1 MGNVAGVVCMADN
14 LQKKMSSGL
23 QESTDIRQG
32 AQGRTSGKEIE
43 SYSFDNEGIQVLAKV
58 VYYPDDFVL
67 HYELTV
73 RGLMEG
79 TRLVLNTLRGEL
91 ITTVKLDITDI
102 MDPKKRDD
110 VRKKFEAKAV
120 QLLSKHF
127 PSLSEAEKKILT
139 AYLIQNSLGLGDLEA
154 PLHDERLEEIVIN
167 SSSDPVWI
175 YHKKYGWC
183 KSNIFVKS
191 EEAIYDYASMIGRR
205 IGKQINVLTP
215 LMDAHLPT
223 GERVNATLYPIS
235 AFGNTITIRKFSK
248 NPWTLPYLIELN
260 CISPQVSGLIWL
272 CIQNE
277 MSLLVS
283 GGTGSGKTS
292 FLNAISCL
300 IPANQRVISIEDTRE
315 LTLPSFLQ
323 WVPMTTREPNSE
335 GKGEVSMQDL
345 LVNSLRQRPDRII
358 VGEVRKQ
365 REAEILFEAMH
376 TGHSVYATLHADN
389 AEETI
394 SRLTNPPIAMPKGIL
409 DALAGIVVQF
419 RHRRLNI
426 RRTLEFA
433 EIEKGGDA
441 NVLYRWDLK
450 SDKIVE
456 AGKMM
461 TLSSTLS
468 LYAGLTP
475 KEIDQ
480 DISDKAK
487 VLNWMVK
494 KHYRDVNSV
503 GAVVSH
509 YYMNAEEVLDAV
521 AKNQNWAFES

>member
-1 MGNVAGVVCMADN
+1 MADIV
-14 LQKKMSSGL
+14 KKTATAPI
-23 QESTDIRQG
+23 QATDIKSG
-32 AQGRTSGKEIE
+32 AAGRGGGKEIE
-43 SYSFDNEGIQVLAKV
+43 SYSYDNEGIQVLARV
-58 VYYPDDFVL
+58 AFYPDDFVL
-67 HYELTV
+67 HYELSV

-110 VRKKFEAKAV
+110 VRKKFEAKAL

-127 PSLSEAEKKILT
+127 PSLSEPDKKILT

-154 PLHDERLEEIVIN
+154 PLHDEKLEEIVIN
-167 SSSDPVWI
+167 SSSDPVWV

-205 IGKQINVLTP
+205 IGKQINVLSP
-215 LMDAHLPT
+215 LMDAHLPS
-223 GERVNATLYPIS
+223 GERVNATLYPVS
-235 AFGNTITIRKFSK
+235 SFGNTITIRKFSK

-260 CISPQVSGLIWL
+260 CISPQVAGLIWL

-292 FLNAISCL
+292 FLNALSCL

-335 GKGEVSMQDL
+335 GKGEVSMLDL
-345 LVNSLRQRPDRII
+345 LVNSLRQRPDRIV

-376 TGHSVYATLHADN
+376 TGHSVLATLHADN

-394 SRLTNPPIAMPKGIL
+394 SRLTNPPIAMPKGML
-409 DALAGIVVQF
+409 DSLAGIVVQF

-441 NVLYRWDLK
+441 NVLYRWDIK
-450 SDKIVE
+450 NDKLSEV
-456 AGKMM
+456 GKMM
-461 TLSSTLS
+461 SLSQTLS
-468 LYAGLTP
+468 LYAGLSQ
-475 KEIDQ
+475 KEIEQ

-487 VLNWMVK
+487 VLNWMTK

-503 GAVVSH
+503 GTIVSH
-509 YYMNAEEVLDAV
+509 YYVNAEEILDAA
-521 AKNQNWAFES
+521 AKNSNWDFGAV